1 MNLLD
6 AAYHTVHDYPGG
18 ATALAPRIGIKSHA
32 VLNSKVNPN
41 TETHHLTLLET
52 SKLIGIT
59 GDYRIL
65 QSLCAENGKV
75 AIDLPDIPECKDI
88 ELTHQVLNIGINS
101 GNIYQIFQ
109 NMMADGRITRGEA
122 LDISK
127 VIQQLQINLATLD
140 AQIHKCIDEK

>member
-6 AAYHTVHDYPGG
+6 AAYHTVHDYPSG

-88 ELTHQVLNIGINS
+88 TLTNQVLNIGINS

-109 NMMADGRITRGEA
+109 DMMADGRITRGEA
-122 LDISK
+122 FYISK

-140 AQIHKCIDEK
+140 AQIQKCIDEK

>member
-88 ELTHQVLNIGINS
+88 TLTNQVLNIGINS

-109 NMMADGRITRGEA
+109 DMMADGRITRGEA